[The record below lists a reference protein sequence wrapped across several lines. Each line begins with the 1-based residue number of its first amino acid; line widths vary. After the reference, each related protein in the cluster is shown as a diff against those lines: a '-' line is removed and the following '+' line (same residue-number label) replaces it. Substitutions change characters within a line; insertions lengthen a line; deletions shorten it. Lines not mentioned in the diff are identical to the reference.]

1 MWPHETC
8 VCCGATTVSSSQKQP
23 KACFGYVSSSFYFFI
38 FFFPVNI
45 LLLTECSEFSPSLSS
60 PCPLAVC
67 QQPVKRVDLLP
78 VDWESSSLHRQLCLV
93 PRLWFIW
100 PTHVSTYVVQFPI
113 YATLCRRL
121 TCKNYASWLAAHI
134 NKNEKSKSKRSELQF
149 WLIAHLLAPLSTV
162 ILNNLKLAAFR
173 VWFTVLSRINKN
185 SFLNKFHYFL

>member
-1 MWPHETC
+1 MEEEDVSVLYVARSLTEEEHMWPHETC

-67 QQPVKRVDLLP
+67 QQPVKRVDLASGLG
-78 VDWESSSLHRQLCLV
+78 VK
-93 PRLWFIW
+93 FIAP
-100 PTHVSTYVVQFPI
+100 PTLSGATSVVHLANSRVYIRCAFPI

-134 NKNEKSKSKRSELQF
+134 NKNKR
-149 WLIAHLLAPLSTV
+149 ARA
-162 ILNNLKLAAFR
+162 KR
-173 VWFTVLSRINKN
+173 VNCNFD
-185 SFLNKFHYFL
+185 